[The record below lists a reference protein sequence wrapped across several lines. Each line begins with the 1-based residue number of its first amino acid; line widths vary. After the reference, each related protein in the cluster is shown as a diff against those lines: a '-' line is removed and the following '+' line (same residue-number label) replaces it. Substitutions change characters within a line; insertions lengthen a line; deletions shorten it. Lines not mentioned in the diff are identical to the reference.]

1 MSATLTINLKDNASP
16 GLQELEDQ
24 LAETGQASLD
34 TSQQM
39 RTLSDAERE
48 QITVIHE
55 HKGAWIQLAAALI
68 NAGATFIS
76 VSGKI
81 RQTAMWTG
89 TLRDIMAG
97 AGRASSNLTGGLA
110 SVAARGGT
118 LVRLLPL
125 LAGGAVV
132 VGAGLAA
139 TAYGAVKLVGA
150 LDAASKKLEQ
160 TQHATAEQKKEF
172 AELRKEADA
181 LRVSIEEAASRAGVD
196 LERLGVAGAGNI
208 ARIKEAT
215 ADLTGSVARPLR
227 DLVLAYAEVGA
238 EVLGLNRAWQGAVT
252 QAKTWTDNVVEN
264 LNSLRKGADDL
275 ADFALGPGYSKIA
288 KEQAEWAA
296 NLQATEENF
305 QRLRDSHAKFAK
317 DQETAAENRRVA
329 ALETTAQID
338 NEIFKERERAGQL
351 AAQRRLSAEEAEAH
365 YRKLNALEQR
375 RTQIVDAES
384 REQARLAK
392 EAADERLKAEQDAV
406 RRQKEVAEKWLA
418 EQNDLRRRARDFE
431 LELSINANAAAL
443 NEFSTRLEAE
453 GKDYESAHRARKR
466 LIEQERDERAAAAES
481 EAEFQQAH
489 HDAALRLQREELDY
503 RLATIRRQV
512 DAQKR
517 ADEEAIES
525 ARKKKEE
532 LARLLEVNQ
541 APTGQEILNQVDPR
555 QALAE
560 RRAKA
565 AAEAARKR
573 VLDDPRNQQLREEA
587 LTNVGASNRL
597 RRMQEQA
604 AKQAAREARIGA
616 FQDVR
621 RGQVDPQE
629 LAQAQ
634 REAASR
640 MLETSAQNGNISQE
654 LAAMFRDQVQ
664 TAADVQATQQTIL
677 RDLAQLKGPVRL
689 LLANASAARQRAQQ
703 GSVQ

>member
-1 MSATLTINLKDNASP
+1 MAATLTINLKDNATP

-55 HKGAWIQLAAALI
+55 HKGAWIQLAASLI
-68 NAGATFIS
+68 NAGSTFIS
-76 VSGKI
+76 VSGKV

-125 LAGGAVV
+125 IAGGVVV

-160 TQHATAEQKKEF
+160 TKNATAEQKKEF

-196 LERLGVAGAGNI
+196 LEKLAVEGTGNI
-208 ARIKEAT
+208 ARIKDAT
-215 ADLTGSVARPLR
+215 SDLSGAVARPLR
-227 DLVLAYAEVGA
+227 DLAMAYAHVGA
-238 EVLGLNRAWQGAVT
+238 EVLGLNRAWEGAVT
-252 QAKTWTDNVVEN
+252 QAKSWTDNVIEN
-264 LNSLRKGADDL
+264 IRGLEKL
-275 ADFALGPGYSKIA
+275 ADGLADWALGPGYSKIA

-296 NLQATEENF
+296 NTKATEENF
-305 QRLRDSHAKFAK
+305 KRLRETHAKFVK
-317 DQETAAENRRVA
+317 DQELAGENRRVA
-329 ALETTAQID
+329 ALETTGQID
-338 NEIFKERERAGQL
+338 NEISKERERAGQL

-375 RTQIVDAES
+375 RTQIVDAET
-384 REQARLAK
+384 REQARAAK
-392 EAADERLKAEQDAV
+392 EAADERLRAEQDAL
-406 RRQKEVAEKWLA
+406 RRQKEIAEKWVE

-431 LELSINANAAAL
+431 LELSVNANAAFL
-443 NEFSTRLEAE
+443 TEFATRLEAE

-481 EAEFQQAH
+481 EAEFQKAH
-489 HDAALRLQREELDY
+489 HDAALKLQREELDF

-512 DAQKR
+512 EAQKK
-517 ADEEAIES
+517 ADEEAVES
-525 ARKKKEE
+525 ARKKKEA
-532 LARLLEVNQ
+532 LAKLLEENQ
-541 APTGQEILNQVDPR
+541 APSGQDILNQVDPR

-565 AAEAARKR
+565 AADSARNR
-573 VLDDPRNQQLREEA
+573 VLNDPRNQQLREEA

-621 RGQVDPQE
+621 RGKVDPQE

-634 REAASR
+634 RESATR
-640 MLETSAQNGNISQE
+640 MLETSVQNKDISQE
-654 LAAMFRDQVQ
+654 LAIMFRDQVQ
-664 TAADVQATQQTIL
+664 TAAEVQATQQTML
-677 RDLAQLKGPVRL
+677 RDIEALKGPVKI
-689 LLANASAARQRAQQ
+689 LLANAASARQRAQQ